1 MSIAHNIKRLREA
14 HGLSQAELGEI
25 AGVTDKAVSTWEKG
39 IKVPR
44 MGAVQKLSDYFGI
57 PKSRILDE
65 DVSESHILMQ
75 KKNDTLTDI
84 VLRLRTDDKF
94 LSVVEKLYKMDDER
108 LSSLLGF
115 LK

>member
-14 HGLSQAELGEI
+14 YGLSQAELGEI

-44 MGAVQKLSDYFGI
+44 MGAVQKLSDHFGI

-65 DVSESHILMQ
+65 DVSEAHILMQ

-84 VLRLRTDDKF
+84 VLRLRSDDKF
-94 LSVVEKLYKMDDER
+94 LSVVEAIYKMDDTR
-108 LSSLLGF
+108 LSGLSDF